1 MICDEADEVVLE
13 TEVTNTAALMLY
25 ERLGFLRDKRL
36 FRKLFIR
43 LPTHKPNFWGY
54 FLMKWKFIFK
64 LKLRIFFL

>member
-36 FRKLFIR
+36 FRKLFIKIKQK
-43 LPTHKPNFWGY
+43 L
-54 FLMKWKFIFK
+54 FLNDKENTFSYSFEID
-64 LKLRIFFL
+64 